1 MGYEN
6 DLLLRNR
13 PSSAKM
19 KTTLDIPLFFIK
31 TGHLSCQKVSERKNT
46 RATVRSLSHLSP
58 KPCEPPAITSDHFLQ
73 SAMARTRGAKSSFPS
88 GRKRVAREAPV
99 QGSTSKPPRQVAA
112 PPRAEPAPLS
122 SLVRRYQTR
131 SSGRPPQKKARVV
144 DSEPIDLA
152 EQSPEPSLALSSEP
166 LAEPQLPLAESQI
179 PSGIAP
185 EVLIKRPMV
194 AQPPIEGNL
203 DCRARP
209 FHSKLWFDTATF
221 RFQPELVDSF
231 HLLHRYHMEHL
242 LTPRDF
248 FYPRVATD
256 VMVF

>member
-1 MGYEN
+1 
-6 DLLLRNR
+6 
-13 PSSAKM
+13 
-19 KTTLDIPLFFIK
+19 
-31 TGHLSCQKVSERKNT
+31 
-46 RATVRSLSHLSP
+46 
-58 KPCEPPAITSDHFLQ
+58 
-73 SAMARTRGAKSSFPS
+73 MARTRGAKSSFS
-88 GRKRVAREAPV
+88 FGRKRVARKAPI

-144 DSEPIDLA
+144 DSEPIDLT
-152 EQSPEPSLALSSEP
+152 EQSPNPSPKPSQAPSSEP
-166 LAEPQLPLAESQI
+166 LAEPQPSQPPLSESQI
-179 PSGIAP
+179 SSGIAP

-209 FHSKLWFDTATF
+209 FHSKLCFDTATF
-221 RFQPELVDSF
+221 SFQPELADSF
-231 HLLHRYHMEHL
+231 HLLHRYRMEHL

-248 FYPRVATD
+248 FYP
-256 VMVF
+256 